1 VYRYVG
7 GVCPTGCARMDFS
20 MGDYRHMDA
29 NDDEERVLNNIY
41 WNAYIRDWCSI
52 LLSRVVELYVGFYY
66 RLF

>member
-1 VYRYVG
+1 
-7 GVCPTGCARMDFS
+7 

-52 LLSRVVELYVGFYY
+52 LLSRVVELYVGFDY